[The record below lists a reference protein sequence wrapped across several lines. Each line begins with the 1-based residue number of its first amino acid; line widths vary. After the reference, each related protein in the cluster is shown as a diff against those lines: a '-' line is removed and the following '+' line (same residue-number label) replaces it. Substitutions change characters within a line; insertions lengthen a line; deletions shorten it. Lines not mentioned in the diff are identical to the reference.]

1 MILEKNVTLPQ
12 PYLSK
17 KLEIETLRH
26 CLNNSAFVGYEMYL
40 ITNGVKRKY
49 DFLELDNKNLELSA
63 YVGVEYG
70 FVGEAKGQAWHIKSM
85 TTLLKKKPIFTVF
98 CELSVKGQYN
108 NYLYKSKF
116 RTIREKSVYN
126 FIQQTKDEIKDIL
139 IQHGETY

>member
-1 MILEKNVTLPQ
+1 
-12 PYLSK
+12 
-17 KLEIETLRH
+17 
-26 CLNNSAFVGYEMYL
+26 
-40 ITNGVKRKY
+40 
-49 DFLELDNKNLELSA
+49 
-63 YVGVEYG
+63 
-70 FVGEAKGQAWHIKSM
+70 M

>member
-1 MILEKNVTLPQ
+1 MILEKNVILPT

-40 ITNGVKRKY
+40 ITNGVKRRY

>member
-85 TTLLKKKPIFTVF
+85 TTLLKKKPIFTCF

-126 FIQQTKDEIKDIL
+126 LIQQTKDEIKEIL

>member
-126 FIQQTKDEIKDIL
+126 LIQQTKDEIKEIL

>member
-1 MILEKNVTLPQ
+1 
-12 PYLSK
+12 
-17 KLEIETLRH
+17 
-26 CLNNSAFVGYEMYL
+26 MYL

-126 FIQQTKDEIKDIL
+126 LIQQTKDEIKDIL

>member
-126 FIQQTKDEIKDIL
+126 LIQQTKDEIKEIL
-139 IQHGETY
+139 IQHRATY

>member
-1 MILEKNVTLPQ
+1 MILEKNVILPT

-40 ITNGVKRKY
+40 VTNGVKRRY

-70 FVGEAKGQAWHIKSM
+70 FVGEAKDQAWHIKSM

-126 FIQQTKDEIKDIL
+126 LIQQTKDEIKEIL

>member
-40 ITNGVKRKY
+40 ITNGVKRRY

-70 FVGEAKGQAWHIKSM
+70 FVGEAKDQAWHIKSM

-126 FIQQTKDEIKDIL
+126 VIQQTKDEIKDIL

>member
-1 MILEKNVTLPQ
+1 
-12 PYLSK
+12 
-17 KLEIETLRH
+17 
-26 CLNNSAFVGYEMYL
+26 MYL

-49 DFLELDNKNLELSA
+49 DFLELDNKNLELLA

-70 FVGEAKGQAWHIKSM
+70 FVGEAKDQAWHIKSM

-126 FIQQTKDEIKDIL
+126 VIQQTKDEIKDIL

>member
-1 MILEKNVTLPQ
+1 MILEKNITLPA

-49 DFLELDNKNLELSA
+49 DFLELDNKNLELLA

-70 FVGEAKGQAWHIKSM
+70 FVGEARGQAWHIKSM

-126 FIQQTKDEIKDIL
+126 VIQQTKDEIKDIL